1 MNKLTA
7 LTKMVMRAPDPDAAH
22 DPDAVRFGEDTPATN
37 AALERDLRRP
47 IRTGMAIVLVLVVGL
62 LLWAALARV
71 SGAVLAGGTVRVENN
86 SKQIGHLEPGI
97 VRRILVREGQRV
109 QRGQLLMEFD
119 SVQPQAM
126 VQVFQSAA
134 DSAHAQA
141 ARFQAE
147 QANASDISFPADLL
161 RRQNDPQVALL
172 IAGQRNLFAS
182 RMMLYRNQA
191 SVLAAQM
198 QQIETQISGLRAQA
212 VSVDA
217 QSQLIASE
225 LEGVRELNQQGYAP
239 RSRLLALQ
247 RNAAALKGQRG
258 SLIAEVARAQETIG
272 QTRIELAQLNDKRQT
287 EAAEGLRTAQGQL
300 TEIEPK
306 LGATRASLAQTEIR
320 APVDGY
326 VFNLTQF
333 TEGGVAGAGAPL
345 MQIVPVNTR
354 LLINARVRPQ
364 DISDVK
370 TGMLAR
376 VTLTAYNPRTTPVL
390 DGQVTLVSA
399 DAATDERTQESYY
412 TVQVRVEP
420 KELARAG
427 PKVRLSPGMPAQVAI
442 VTSDRTILD
451 YLLGPIIESM
461 KTSLRER

>member
-1 MNKLTA
+1 VSKLTD
-7 LTKMVMRAPDPDAAH
+7 LTKLIARGPDPERAH
-22 DPDAVRFGEDTPATN
+22 DPDAVRFGEDAPDINAT
-37 AALERDLRRP
+37 LQRDLRRP
-47 IRTGMAIVLVLVVGL
+47 IMLGGIIVLVLVVGL
-62 LLWAALARV
+62 MLWAAFARV
-71 SGAVLAGGTVRVENN
+71 SGAVLASGTVRVENN
-86 SKQIGHLEPGI
+86 SKQIGHLESGI

-109 QRGQLLMEFD
+109 RRGQLLIEFD
-119 SVQPQAM
+119 AVQPQAM
-126 VQVFQSAA
+126 VRVFQAAA

-147 QANASDISFPADLL
+147 QANASDIRFPEDLL

-191 SVLAAQM
+191 SVLAAQI
-198 QQIETQISGLRAQA
+198 QQIETQISGLRAQM
-212 VSVDA
+212 VSVDS
-217 QSQLIASE
+217 QSELINSE

-258 SLIAEVARAQETIG
+258 SLISEIARAQETIG
-272 QTRIELAQLNDKRQT
+272 ETRIQLAQLNDKRQT

-306 LGATRASLAQTEIR
+306 LGATQASLAQTEVR

-333 TEGGVAGAGAPL
+333 TEGGVAGAGERL
-345 MQIVPVNTR
+345 MQIVPVNSR
-354 LLINARVRPQ
+354 LLITARVRPQ

-370 TGMLAR
+370 TGMKAR

-399 DAATDERTQESYY
+399 DATVEERTGEAYY
-412 TVQVRVEP
+412 VVQIRVEP
-420 KELARAG
+420 SELARAG
-427 PKVRLSPGMPAQVAI
+427 PGVRLSPGMPAQVAI
-442 VTSDRTILD
+442 VTRDRTILD
-451 YLLGPIIESM
+451 YLLGPLTESM
-461 KTSLRER
+461 QTSLRER